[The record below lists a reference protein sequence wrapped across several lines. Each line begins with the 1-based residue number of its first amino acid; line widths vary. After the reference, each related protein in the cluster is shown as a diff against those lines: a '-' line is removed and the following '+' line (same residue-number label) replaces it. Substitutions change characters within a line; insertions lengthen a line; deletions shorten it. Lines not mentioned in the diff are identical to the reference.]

1 MKKSVKIAI
10 IAVVVVL
17 VVVGSITAI
26 FWSNISNAIA
36 RATKTPEEYYVYVE
50 KSNLETTTST
60 FYSLLNLGDSKKE
73 FKEGTKFSVKMEMGD
88 GISDVAD
95 LVLGSSESIKWLK
108 SVEFSGVAHVSNDLI
123 SGTFK
128 GTLNEKDIVEASML
142 TDIKNENMYFNVP
155 LLTGDKFI
163 KISNDA
169 SEGETS
175 DDLLGGLIEDN
186 PIFSAISELD
196 KEDVDKILPSEKVFA
211 ELLVKYFNVLV
222 NNLGEASTYSDTLVI
237 DGVSQ
242 SCTLITLKV
251 DEKDFY
257 NGIKAVLNEV
267 KTDEEIEKIVR
278 AYAVQIEEDPDQ
290 FMDDF
295 VKTVFF
301 AIEEID
307 MRLSSLS
314 EKTESEIAEEEVTL
328 KTWVDNKG
336 NIVARKFGV
345 KKGEFFLGNAKKGSD
360 LATEVYFKDEEGK
373 EIVKFTGKG
382 TLKGDKLSGNYAL
395 KFEDKEI
402 IKVNVADFDL
412 GALEDDYEVYGK
424 FTVSVGSD
432 LVETVFGESE
442 VSEEILNLVKTAEIK
457 FDFGKKAFAFE
468 IATNNKTCIKIS
480 ASETKIDYADSV
492 IPEESKTVDITDEE
506 ALGEMLAEFNVETI
520 INKLIEAGVP
530 QELID
535 GMTAEDDYEDWGDED
550 LGDFEDYENTVEPFG
565 EL

>member
-10 IAVVVVL
+10 IAVVAVL
-17 VVVGSITAI
+17 VVAGSITAI

-295 VKTVFF
+295 VKSVFF
-301 AIEEID
+301 AVEEIEK
-307 MRLSSLS
+307 RIAELS
-314 EKTESEIAEEEVTL
+314 EKSESEIAEEEVTL

-360 LATEVYFKDEEGK
+360 LATEVYFIDEEGK
-373 EIVKFTGKG
+373 EIVKFSGKG

-395 KFEDKEI
+395 KFEDKEIEI

-424 FTVSVGSD
+424 FTVSAGSD

-506 ALGEMLAEFNVETI
+506 ALGEMLEGFKVETI

-535 GMTAEDDYEDWGDED
+535 GMTAEDDYEDWGD
-550 LGDFEDYENTVEPFG
+550 FEDYEKTVEPFG

>member
-10 IAVVVVL
+10 IAVVAVL
-17 VVVGSITAI
+17 VVAGSITAI

-295 VKTVFF
+295 VKSVFF
-301 AIEEID
+301 AVEEIEK
-307 MRLSSLS
+307 RIAELS
-314 EKTESEIAEEEVTL
+314 EKSESEIAEEEVTL

-360 LATEVYFKDEEGK
+360 LATEVYFIDEEGK
-373 EIVKFTGKG
+373 EIVKFSGKG

-395 KFEDKEI
+395 KFEDKEIEI

-424 FTVSVGSD
+424 FTVSAGSD

-535 GMTAEDDYEDWGDED
+535 GMTAEDDYEDWGD
-550 LGDFEDYENTVEPFG
+550 FEDYEKTVEPFG

>member
-10 IAVVVVL
+10 IAVVAVL
-17 VVVGSITAI
+17 VVAGSITAI

-222 NNLGEASTYSDTLVI
+222 NNLGEATTTSDTLVI

-295 VKTVFF
+295 VKSVFF
-301 AIEEID
+301 AVEEIEK
-307 MRLSSLS
+307 RIAELS
-314 EKTESEIAEEEVTL
+314 EKSESEIAEEEVTL

-395 KFEDKEI
+395 KFEDIEI

-412 GALEDDYEVYGK
+412 GALEDD
-424 FTVSVGSD
+424 
-432 LVETVFGESE
+432 
-442 VSEEILNLVKTAEIK
+442 
-457 FDFGKKAFAFE
+457 
-468 IATNNKTCIKIS
+468 
-480 ASETKIDYADSV
+480 
-492 IPEESKTVDITDEE
+492 
-506 ALGEMLAEFNVETI
+506 
-520 INKLIEAGVP
+520 
-530 QELID
+530 
-535 GMTAEDDYEDWGDED
+535 
-550 LGDFEDYENTVEPFG
+550 
-565 EL
+565 